1 MTLQDTHKK
10 LRKRRLQNIP
20 LNFLCILIAGSG
32 LIWVANYFWKY
43 IHYEI
48 TNDAFIDQYV
58 SPLNIRASG
67 YIKEVRFKE
76 HQYVHQGDTLL
87 ILDNREYQIKVKE
100 AEAALLDVKGSKE
113 VLHSGIETSQTN
125 IAVQDANIAEAK
137 AKLWQLEQDYR
148 RFARLL
154 KEESVPEQQYEQVKA
169 SYKAAQA
176 RYQALLEQRKAA
188 QSQFTETTRRTTS
201 AEAAI
206 LSKEA
211 SLDLARL
218 NLSYTVL
225 TAPYDGYMGRRTLE
239 PGQYVQA
246 GQTISYLVRNTDKW
260 VTANYKE
267 TQIIHIY
274 IRQEVRIKVDAL
286 PGKVFHGTVT
296 AISEATGSKYSLVPT
311 DNSAGMAIAYPIVPK
326 VLDALSSKFLLLT
339 DLSIQFL
346 LSWVCARSQNIDLVI
361 ICSFFIG
368 FLKGFLML
376 WFIRRA
382 TKIFSPKNVR
392 SEFYSYFYPL
402 VFAGGQVSMIVTA
415 ELVYHYNWQ
424 YMYYFMMMM
433 MLMASILI
441 VIVCFRHNRPLKPI
455 RLSELH
461 IREMLVIAT
470 GLLMLMYVINYGK
483 VLDWMSSFKIRLYLV
498 IAPILIAFFIWKQYH
513 SKQPYVN
520 LAPLYQPKA
529 IVGYLY
535 MMLVMFFSTSTTLLT
550 NYMTSI
556 LKVDS
561 THTYQLYIYLLP
573 GYALGAFIC
582 FWWFRWQR
590 WRFRFLIA
598 GGMSC
603 FAAFFGI
610 LYFTVSPESTYEML
624 FLPVFLRGLG
634 MLVLIIA
641 FALFAVEELN
651 PKFLLA
657 NAFFLICFR
666 SVLAPILATSFY
678 SNTLYRLE
686 QKYMYSLSETISQTD
701 PLAASQFNQSLT
713 QHLAQGH
720 EYTEATQMA
729 TQTLYA
735 TLQQQSLL
743 LSLKHILGYLFVIS
757 LVIAIVSRFI
767 PFHKTIR
774 VKYTKAGDD
783 MV

>member
-154 KEESVPEQQYEQVKA
+154 KEESVPEQQYEQAKA

-274 IRQEVRIKVDAL
+274 IGQEVRIKVDAL

-361 ICSFFIG
+361 IYSFFIG

-415 ELVYHYNWQ
+415 ELAYHYNWQ
-424 YMYYFMMMM
+424 YMYYFMMM

-743 LSLKHILGYLFVIS
+743 PSFKHILGYLFVIS

>member
-154 KEESVPEQQYEQVKA
+154 KEESVPEQQYEQAKA

-188 QSQFTETTRRTTS
+188 QSQFTETTRRATS

-274 IRQEVRIKVDAL
+274 IGQEVRIKVDAL

-361 ICSFFIG
+361 IYSFFIG

-415 ELVYHYNWQ
+415 ELAYHYNWQ
-424 YMYYFMMMM
+424 YMYYFMMM